1 MGRAESHKPHQE
13 AAGDEKLPLD
23 GLRGRRR
30 GTGGVAWQQPLTAS
44 HALLFWENRGG
55 AGGPNA
61 LYIDLRCFWQP
72 LKENTI

>member
-30 GTGGVAWQQPLTAS
+30 GTGGVAWQQTLTAS

-55 AGGPNA
+55 AGGGA
-61 LYIDLRCFWQP
+61 GRGAAFC
-72 LKENTI
+72 